1 MDARALLKIVADTYA
16 KMQSFEV
23 EILSTVES
31 GGDEELHRSRQ
42 RARAFFAA
50 PNKVRIE
57 QSGRRGI
64 VTVSDG
70 VDHHHY
76 LKGPKQYW
84 TSAAPLNRLFA
95 GAFRPESPLTAGIV
109 FLFPRM
115 AEKVALAEILKEDD
129 SSVVVSVTY
138 DSSPDNPVSASPI
151 VFWIDKRT
159 NLASRMKGEVTHR
172 FPHDDESHTTRNEY
186 KYAHAFLNQPIPAQ
200 TFEYIPP
207 SDAVDGSSRRPGS
220 GTSNHGLDEKR
231 RFETWHHALWE
242 GETFIDQFELKIRGL
257 ELNFE
262 RRLAF
267 AGNELRILEKITGPK
282 GSNERQFSLPATAD

>member
-31 GGDEELHRSRQ
+31 DDDEEFHRSRQ
-42 RARAFFAA
+42 RARAFFVA
-50 PNKVRIE
+50 PDKVRIE

-70 VDHHHY
+70 VDHHQY
-76 LKGPKQYW
+76 FIGPKQYW
-84 TSAAPLNRLFA
+84 TSAAQLNHLFA

-115 AEKVALAEILKEDD
+115 AERVALAEILKEDD

-159 NLASRMKGEVTHR
+159 HLVSRMEGEVTHR
-172 FPHDDESHTTRNEY
+172 FPHDDESHTMRNEY
-186 KYAHAFLNQPIPAQ
+186 EYAHAFLNQPIPAQ
-200 TFEYIPP
+200 TFEYVPP
-207 SDAVDGSSRRPGS
+207 ADAVDGSSRRPGS
-220 GTSNHGLDEKR
+220 GTSNHRLDEKK
-231 RFETWHHALWE
+231 RFETWHHASWE
-242 GETFIDQFELKIRGL
+242 GEIFFDRFELKIRGL

-262 RRLAF
+262 RRLSF
-267 AGNELRILEKITGPK
+267 ADTELLILEKITGPK
-282 GSNERQFSLPATAD
+282 GSNERQFSIPATAD